1 MFKGNKSTF
10 KARLLVMGP
19 EITIEVWVRPNGEQR
34 GCIISVEEG
43 AGSARRERFRIE
55 VSNNTIMSNYSN
67 IRMQVDNTLDQ

>member
-1 MFKGNKSTF
+1 MFKGNKTTF

-34 GCIISVEEG
+34 GCIMSVEEG

-55 VSNNTIMSNYSN
+55 V
-67 IRMQVDNTLDQ
+67 